1 MPTLRATFQLL
12 DGFSSKVDKMT
23 RAADKAMTALLG
35 ASKGAD
41 KVNDSM
47 GKAGAGAEGA
57 SRKQK
62 KYNDTLGDTAVKANK
77 ANSGL
82 KTLIGTMA
90 SLAAAKTGMDA
101 TDTYTNTN
109 ARLGMIT
116 NSPEEQGALQQ
127 DVFAAA
133 NRARGNYTDM
143 ANATAKMVMLA
154 GDTFSGAT
162 GNQEALAFTEL
173 LQKSLKVS
181 GASQGEQDSAFLQ
194 LTQAMAAGKLQGDEF
209 RSVMENAP
217 MVANAIADYMGKSKG
232 ELKELSSEGAIT
244 SDIIKNAMFMAADD
258 INKKFESMP
267 MTFADVW
274 TQIKNTGIQAFSGV
288 FERANSLLNSDLGQ
302 AVINN
307 LTGAIYLAAGA
318 ADLFLDGL
326 ELVGDNM
333 EIIGPIAWGLVAA
346 FTAYNAVLGVTKGLE
361 MASAAAKG
369 AHTLAMSAQAAATAM
384 QTGATFTATAAQ
396 YGFNAALLACPLTWI
411 IGLII
416 LLVAAFYAGVG
427 AVNEFTGANI
437 SATGLITGAFMT
449 MAAGVYNLG
458 IYPLLYGLA
467 SLANFIGNVFNNP
480 IAAVQ
485 VLFLD
490 MASYCV
496 GQVLNMAKAI
506 ENIINRI
513 PGVTVDITSG
523 LEGQLNG
530 IKARAEEIKDE
541 AGWQEFVAMPKMM
554 DYTAAASTGYDAG
567 AGFADKA
574 SNLLANFNPDLGG
587 AGGSGFDM
595 SQFAT
600 AGNPATVKGTGQ
612 GGAVKVEN
620 EEDIEWMR
628 RLAERDYVARISQN
642 TLAPQIRVDFSGPI
656 TKEADTDSVMSHVV
670 EELKD
675 AIATMPE
682 GVPG

>member
-90 SLAAAKTGMDA
+90 SLAAVKTGMDA

>member
-35 ASKGAD
+35 AAKGAD

-133 NRARGNYTDM
+133 NRARGSYTDM

-154 GDTFSGAT
+154 GDTFSGET

-333 EIIGPIAWGLVAA
+333 EIIGPIAWWLVAA
-346 FTAYNAVLGVTKGLE
+346 FTAYNAVLGATKGLE

-467 SLANFIGNVFNNP
+467 SLANFIGNAFNNP

>member
-346 FTAYNAVLGVTKGLE
+346 FTAYNAVLGATKGLE